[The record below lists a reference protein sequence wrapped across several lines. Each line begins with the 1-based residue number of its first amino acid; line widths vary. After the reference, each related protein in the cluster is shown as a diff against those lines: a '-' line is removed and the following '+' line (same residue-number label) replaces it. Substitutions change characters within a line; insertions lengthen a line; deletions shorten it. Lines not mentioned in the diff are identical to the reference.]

1 MKRSGEI
8 VDTRRKRILEILNK
22 TGDVRV
28 PDVASHLKV
37 SEITIRRDLQFLED
51 SGLIERYYGGARF
64 HKEKMTEKDE
74 LALSRKALAAYA
86 ASLISDGDT
95 IFINTSGTVLRMLE
109 YIKARDVTVITNN
122 ANAVAIPKSH
132 TVTVILTGGE
142 LYNLKGTLVGDFAYN
157 NINKVTAKK
166 SFIGCSG
173 LSMENGM
180 TTEILNE
187 VVLNRAMMTRTMGE
201 TYIIADHTKIGNN
214 SSFVSCELEN
224 IHNVITDSLA
234 DPSQIEAMRSKGIHV
249 DLADIHATAQL

>member
-8 VDTRRKRILEILNK
+8 VDTRRKRILEILYK
-22 TGDVRV
+22 TGDIRV
-28 PDVASHLKV
+28 NEIASHMKV
-37 SEITIRRDLQFLED
+37 SEITVRRDLQYLED

-64 HKEKMTEKDE
+64 HREKTTEKDE
-74 LALSRKALAAYA
+74 LSLCRKSLAEYA
-86 ASLISDGDT
+86 ASLVSDGDT
-95 IFINTSGTVLRMLE
+95 IFLNTSGTVLRMLE
-109 YIKARDVTVITNN
+109 YITAKDVTVITNN

-132 TVTVILTGGE
+132 TVTVMLTGGE
-142 LYNLKGTLVGDFAYN
+142 LYNLKGTLVGEFAYN

-173 LSMENGM
+173 LSVENGM

-187 VVLNRAMMTRTMGE
+187 VVLNRAMMTRTIGE
-201 TYIIADHTKIGNN
+201 SYIIADHTKIGNN

-234 DPSQIEAMRSKGIHV
+234 SPSQVEAMRVKGIRV
-249 DLADIHATAQL
+249 TAVPQKL